1 MLERNSFPRI
11 MAHILTAIWPHIF
24 ALCPIIPRVKK
35 CTRYVSWARVYFNFP
50 PRDSPFQSP
59 NAAKKI
65 EMERSFAEK
74 GHEGRA
80 LRIQIRDVGAHIS
93 YEFQREQKWITLLH
107 LGKCPK
113 RTCST
118 LECSNRLQDVP
129 LCGTRLAIHKCEGHN
144 SNSGK
149 NEGAE
154 KEGLRRCGT
163 RWNIIRVT
171 RLFLS
176 LLNPVRIDFLGS

>member
-1 MLERNSFPRI
+1 MWVGLGSTLIFRPETPHFNLLTQQKKTLKWKDPSQRRGWER
-11 MAHILTAIWPHIF
+11 
-24 ALCPIIPRVKK
+24 
-35 CTRYVSWARVYFNFP
+35 
-50 PRDSPFQSP
+50 
-59 NAAKKI
+59 
-65 EMERSFAEK
+65 
-74 GHEGRA
+74 GA
-80 LRIQIRDVGAHIS
+80 LRIQIRDAGAHIS

-163 RWNIIRVT
+163 RWNIIRGCVSISEMD
-171 RLFLS
+171 RRS
-176 LLNPVRIDFLGS
+176 PDPRKGGKGSFHRN